1 MLLGLLLPTEPA
13 LDTLRPSLNI
23 LSSHAV
29 EVRYPGE
36 SATKAQALE
45 AVSHCRLV
53 RSTLRGS
60 LGLAR
65 EKKSAKPRK
74 HRTLNLWRFYN
85 DRAGIEL
92 IIRQLKGDYALGKIP
107 GRHFSAN
114 ETYFHLLLLAYNL
127 VNWFRRLCLPA
138 EFRHVTLQ
146 TLRNQILFMPAQLL
160 RTGHRPRLAL
170 PASGSRE
177 VAWKHALHRIERLKL

>member
-1 MLLGLLLPTEPA
+1 MKPLTREWIKKAEADLATAQRELRARRLPNYDAVCFHAQQCAEKYLKARLQEANLPSPKTHDLTVLLGLLLPTEPA

-23 LSSHAV
+23 LSSYAV

-74 HRTLNLWRFYN
+74 HRRNTR
-85 DRAGIEL
+85 
-92 IIRQLKGDYALGKIP
+92 GK
-107 GRHFSAN
+107 R
-114 ETYFHLLLLAYNL
+114 
-127 VNWFRRLCLPA
+127 
-138 EFRHVTLQ
+138 
-146 TLRNQILFMPAQLL
+146 
-160 RTGHRPRLAL
+160 
-170 PASGSRE
+170 
-177 VAWKHALHRIERLKL
+177 